1 MRTQALFA
9 SLLDSALD
17 DDYQAY
23 INKLVT
29 EGYGLPPIAIQLAQN
44 KLVVALKAAS
54 LWTRMKTGYFFHTGD
69 KDTCRINLK
78 NPNTYALTPAGV
90 TAVVPIQI
98 QGVGMRSSNA
108 VHYVQPFK
116 SNEYSGIQTD
126 LTVIQYMPFQPF
138 ASIYADNAYSH
149 GMDLTA
155 AAGTDNYIGLI
166 PFHSASQ
173 GFRGHGG
180 AAQTFVN
187 TTHQGLYVHT
197 YDGTNSVV
205 YKDGVKTST
214 ALTPVTPDNSIDRLI
229 MTTNND
235 GTANTPKYNRLMAA
249 DFLYDRFNDSDES
262 TFRGIWTTFIND
274 ISINFQYVAEYA
286 SHCWFTRNK
295 SAYDSGTNKSWIGQ
309 CHNDAFAPS
318 GTGYFQ
324 YIIEIFNNSNA
335 IGKFKLGTVAE
346 QDDHNEPSI
355 LIRSSDSRLF
365 VVYCEHGG
373 SVLRWR
379 ISTNAT
385 SASAWGSESTLDP
398 AGGGTHVYTYP
409 SAFEASNG
417 DIYVFFRDQVV
428 SGGSVIQRG
437 WSYIKSTN
445 GGSTFSGYAR
455 ITGVTY
461 SVLTQDPN
469 DKDIIHFVVSWHPDD
484 VVEADNWILHG
495 YWDCGTNTF
504 HKSDGTDI
512 TASIPVTQAHMTIID
527 TALIANDIDCWIEDI
542 IVDSAGNPRVLY
554 TKIPDMPTAIL
565 KDEYYSEWTGS
576 AWTTPHLLG
585 RTATHYMETELLVT
599 DLQSIW
605 YAPLGSFDRADPD
618 RIFSSIETTG
628 HFGDVCE
635 IWELRRVSSSS
646 FTRVQRTFDSDN
658 DQWRPF
664 TIESPTNNV
673 FWLDKL
679 YYDHWLNGYFQ
690 VLKLRTFQ

>member
-9 SLLDSALD
+9 ALLDSALD

-23 INKLVT
+23 INKLVSL
-29 EGYGLPPIAIQLAQN
+29 GYGLPPIAIQLAQN
-44 KLVVALKAAS
+44 KLVVDLKAAS
-54 LWTRMKTGYFFHTGD
+54 LWTRMKTGYFFHTGS
-69 KDTCRINLK
+69 KDTCRVNLK

-98 QGVGMRSSNA
+98 QGVGMRSSGG
-108 VHYVQPFK
+108 VHYDQPFK
-116 SNEYSGIQTD
+116 SNEYSGIETD
-126 LTVIQYMPFQPF
+126 LTVIQYMPFEPF
-138 ASIYADNAYSH
+138 ASIYAENSYSH
-149 GMDLTA
+149 GMDVTA
-155 AAGTDNYIGLI
+155 AGATDNYIGLI

-197 YDGTNSVV
+197 HDGTNSVV

-214 ALTPVTPDNSIDRLI
+214 ALTPSTPDNSIDRFI
-229 MTTNND
+229 MSTNND
-235 GTANTPKYNRLMAA
+235 GTASTPKYNRLIAA
-249 DFLYDRFNDSDES
+249 DFLYDRFNDADEAS
-262 TFRGIWTTFIND
+262 FRSIWTTFINS

-318 GTGYFQ
+318 GTGYYQ

-365 VVYCEHGG
+365 VVYSEHGG

-379 ISTNAT
+379 ASTNVL
-385 SASAWGSESTLDP
+385 SASAWGAEQTLDP
-398 AGGGTHVYTYP
+398 VGGGTHDYTYP
-409 SAFEASNG
+409 SVFEASNG
-417 DIYVFFRDQVV
+417 HLYIFFRDQLIA
-428 SGGSVIQRG
+428 SGISG
-437 WSYIKSTN
+437 WSYVKSTN
-445 GGSTFSGYAR
+445 GGSTFGGYTR
-455 ITGVTY
+455 LDNVTY
-461 SVLTQDPN
+461 SAIAQDPN
-469 DKDIIHFVVSWHPDD
+469 DKDLLHFVKCYHPID
-484 VVEADNWILHG
+484 ALGTTDNYIMHG
-495 YWDCGTNTF
+495 YFDCSTDTL

-512 TASIPVTQAHMTIID
+512 TASMPVTEAHYTIIETFLD
-527 TALIANDIDCWIEDI
+527 ANDEDCWLEDI
-542 IVDSAGNPRVLY
+542 IVDSSGNPRILFN
-554 TKIPDMPTAIL
+554 KIPDMPTAIL
-565 KDEYYSEWTGS
+565 KDQYYTEWTGS

-605 YAPLGSFDRADPD
+605 YAPLGSFDRANPD
-618 RIFSSIETTG
+618 RIFSSIETAG
-628 HFGDVCE
+628 HFGNVCE
-635 IWELRRVSSSS
+635 IWELDRVSSSS
-646 FTRVQRTFDSDN
+646 FTRVQRTFDSSS